1 MSHRVESMLV
11 AGFVLLCILFG
22 GSGQGVWT
30 NIGLQLAG
38 IALIAWAAIAGSRAD
53 GGRRFSTLHLL
64 VVLALLLVL
73 IQLVPLPASVWT
85 RLPGREAIAR
95 GYELL
100 GYPLVAMPMSETPY
114 ASLLGLFAAI
124 PAVALLVSTGRLS
137 PSPRAIAVAI
147 VGGMVAGTFV
157 GALQVAGGPDAWA
170 YFYAIHNAGAVGFF
184 ANHNHMATLLLVG
197 IPMTAALMVSAK
209 SKRRSSAVTR
219 YGLGSAVFLLT
230 LVGIVLT
237 GSRAALALSLPV
249 ILASA
254 TMFPL
259 ASRWRGLAIGIS
271 AIALL
276 GAVALVVPDPIAAS
290 ADEASSSR
298 PEIWRTATKAIED
311 SFPVGTGL
319 GSFESVYHRYEDAGS
334 VTRQYVNHA
343 HNDYLETALELG
355 AAGMVLIAAFLLW
368 WAVTSVRIWL
378 SPVST
383 PFARAATIAT
393 AAVVVHSAVDF
404 PLRTAAISGIFGACL
419 ALMAQHLRP
428 AVTRKDGNSG
438 PTRHVSL
445 G

>member
-1 MSHRVESMLV
+1 M

-38 IALIAWAAIAGSRAD
+38 IALIGLAAVAGSRGE
-53 GGRRFSTLHLL
+53 GGSRFSILHLL
-64 VVLALLLVL
+64 IVLAMLLVL
-73 IQLVPLPASVWT
+73 IQLIPLPAGVWT
-85 RLPGREAIAR
+85 RLPGRAAIAH
-95 GYELL
+95 GFQLL
-100 GYPLVAMPMSETPY
+100 GYPLVPMPVSETPY
-114 ASLLGLFAAI
+114 ASVLALFAAI
-124 PAVALLVSTGRLS
+124 PTLAMLATTGRLS
-137 PSPRAIAVAI
+137 PSPRAIALAI
-147 VGGMVAGTFV
+147 VGGMVAGIFV
-157 GALQVAGGPDAWA
+157 GALQVAGGPDVWA
-170 YFYAIHNAGAVGFF
+170 YFYPIHNAGAVGFF

-197 IPMTAALMVSAK
+197 IPMTAALMVSAT
-209 SKRRSSAVTR
+209 SRHRSSAFTR
-219 YGLGSAVFLLT
+219 NGLGGAVFLLT
-230 LVGIVLT
+230 LVGIFLT

-259 ASRWRGLAIGIS
+259 ASRWRGLALGVS

-276 GAVALVVPDPIAAS
+276 GAVVLVIGDPIAAS
-290 ADEASSSR
+290 ADETSSSR
-298 PEIWRTATKAIED
+298 PEIWKTATEAIED

-334 VTRQYVNHA
+334 VSRQYVNHA
-343 HNDYLETALELG
+343 HNDYLEAALELG
-355 AAGMVLIAAFLLW
+355 TAGVILIAAFLIW
-368 WAVTSVRIWL
+368 WAIAAVRIWM

-393 AAVVVHSAVDF
+393 ATVLVHSAVDF
-404 PLRTAAISGIFGACL
+404 PLRTAAISSIFAACV

-428 AVTRKDGNSG
+428 AAKKDGETRPS
-438 PTRHVSL
+438 RHVAL